1 MNMSQST
8 ADPAALGLAA
18 PSLDLPAWK
27 KAIGSAAAILLAII
41 FFSTGAWKL
50 SDPFRWS
57 EFLREL
63 HVYGWLALPG
73 TLALGIGEALGG
85 VLILVPRFRR
95 WGSWLVSLLLVVFM
109 LYIGANYSTLVGKD
123 CSCFPL
129 VKRTVGPG
137 FFVGDGLM
145 LAGAVLAGWWARA
158 SANLKAAAAI
168 LGIVTVFAGVS
179 YGVNSA
185 RETGLKAPDSIT
197 VDGKAFAL
205 NQGHVFL
212 FFYNPECMHCDA
224 AARRMS
230 KLNWKDTKV
239 VSIPVQD
246 PQFAKAF
253 LRDTGLKAGTSN
265 DLDLLRGTFKFVDA
279 PYGVALER
287 GHQKA
292 AIAAA
297 AFEDP
302 EPAATLRRLGY
313 VE

>member
-1 MNMSQST
+1 MSEST
-8 ADPAALGLAA
+8 ADPAELGLVAA
-18 PSLDLPAWK
+18 SLDLPAWK
-27 KAIGSAAAILLAII
+27 KAIGSTAAVLLAIL
-41 FFSTGAWKL
+41 FFSSGAWKL
-50 SDPFRWS
+50 SDPFWWS
-57 EFLREL
+57 QFLTEF
-63 HVYGWLALPG
+63 HVPAALALPG
-73 TLALGIGEALGG
+73 TLALGIGETVGA
-85 VLILVPRFRR
+85 VLVLVPRFRR
-95 WGSWLVSLLLVVFM
+95 WGSWLIALLLVTFM
-109 LYIGANYSTLVGKD
+109 LYIGANYATLAGKE

-137 FFVGDGLM
+137 FFIGDGLM
-145 LAGAVLAGWWARA
+145 LAAAVLAGWWARA
-158 SANLKAAAAI
+158 SENLKAAAVV

-185 RETGLKAPDSIT
+185 RETGIKAPASIT
-197 VDGKAFAL
+197 VDGQPFAL
-205 NQGHVFL
+205 NEGRVFL

-239 VSIPVQD
+239 VALPVQD
-246 PQFAKAF
+246 ARFAKAF
-253 LRDTGLKAGTSN
+253 LHDTGLKAGTST

-287 GHQKA
+287 GRQKA
-292 AIAAA
+292 TIAAA

>member
-1 MNMSQST
+1 MSEST
-8 ADPAALGLAA
+8 ADPAELGLAA
-18 PSLDLPAWK
+18 ASLDVPAWK
-27 KAIGSAAAILLAII
+27 KAIGSTAAVLLAII
-41 FFSTGAWKL
+41 FFSSGAWKL

-57 EFLREL
+57 QFLSEF
-63 HVYGWLALPG
+63 HVPVALALPA
-73 TLALGIGEALGG
+73 TLALGIAETTGA

-95 WGSWLVSLLLVVFM
+95 WGSWVIALLLITFI
-109 LYIGANYSTLVGKD
+109 LYIGANYATLAGKD

-137 FFVGDGLM
+137 FFLGDGLM

-158 SANLKAAAAI
+158 SENLRAAAVI
-168 LGIVTVFAGVS
+168 LGVVAVFAGVS
-179 YGVNSA
+179 YGINSA
-185 RETGLKAPDSIT
+185 RETGIKAPASIT
-197 VDGKAFAL
+197 VDGQPFAL

-224 AARRMS
+224 AARRMA

-239 VSIPVQD
+239 VAIPVQD

-265 DLDLLRGTFKFVDA
+265 DVDLLRGTFKFVDA

-287 GHQKA
+287 GRQKA

>member
-1 MNMSQST
+1 MSQST
-8 ADPAALGLAA
+8 ADPAALGLTAA
-18 PSLDLPAWK
+18 SLDLPAWK
-27 KAIGSAAAILLAII
+27 KAIGSAAAVLLAII
-41 FFSTGAWKL
+41 FFSSGAWKL

-57 EFLREL
+57 QFLSEF
-63 HVYGWLALPG
+63 HVPAALALPG
-73 TLALGIGEALGG
+73 TIALGIAETLGA
-85 VLILVPRFRR
+85 VLVLVPRFRR
-95 WGSWLVSLLLVVFM
+95 WGSWLVAALLVVFM
-109 LYIGANYSTLVGKD
+109 LYIGANYATLAGKD

-137 FFVGDGLM
+137 FFIGDGLM
-145 LAGAVLAGWWARA
+145 LAAAVLAGWWARA
-158 SANLKAAAAI
+158 SENLRAAAVI
-168 LGIVTVFAGVS
+168 LGIVAVFAGVS
-179 YGVNSA
+179 YGVNTA
-185 RETGLKAPDSIT
+185 RETGLKAPDTIT
-197 VDGKAFAL
+197 VDGKPFAL
-205 NQGHVFL
+205 NEGRVFL

-239 VSIPVQD
+239 VALPVQD

-253 LRDTGLKAGTSN
+253 LRDTGLKAGTST
-265 DLDLLRGTFKFVDA
+265 DLDLLRATFKFVDA